1 MSVFL
6 PSKKRMKKKL
16 VSVFVCI
23 LSFVLLLGIISP
35 KVYAVDYLDLEY
47 YVKNKKDDSYPTN
60 NGKWTFDYVG
70 TVYKADVI
78 TKSEKTTYSKTST
91 QATVFEVMEL
101 LMRLQNID
109 ETGNPQYTMLK
120 DKTYQSLDIV
130 LKSVPT
136 YLKNTTLTKAAFC
149 RYLNVYLSSAD
160 IVYLNSVELS
170 DIADVSEKTLFSNDI
185 VMVLRYGL
193 LELDA
198 NGKFNPNTKL
208 TYGDLMKAISR
219 IINPYYRVTTKLY
232 TGDKVEI
239 QSDSFPMYYR
249 NYDEGLFIE
258 ITKEREYGTDYY
270 IAHITMAD
278 SCHFKTI
285 YSNLEFS
292 NYGMEINYMDEK
304 ISPIFIVNGDF
315 RSPYI
320 VRDKD
325 LGIVRNCKIVRDK
338 KFSNV
343 LGMTK
348 EGNLVAINETT
359 AQAVIDLGIRET
371 WTFGPWLVKDGKAVS
386 GLDNKTHHPRTFIG
400 QVYRDD
406 GMFEYYLVVAEGRS
420 SNDAGL
426 TNYEMAEILVNCGV
440 DIGYNL
446 DGGGSSV
453 MMFDGKLLSRPSS
466 GFFRAD
472 IDYIYIK

>member
-1 MSVFL
+1 MGVFCRT
-6 PSKKRMKKKL
+6 KKEMKKCL

-23 LSFVLLLGIISP
+23 LSFILLLGIVSP
-35 KVYAVDYLDLEY
+35 TVYAVDYLDLDY
-47 YVKNKKDDSYPTN
+47 YVKNKKDDGYPSN

-70 TVYKADVI
+70 TVYKADII
-78 TKSEKTTYSKTST
+78 TKAEKTNYSKTAT
-91 QATVFEVMEL
+91 KATVFEVMEL
-101 LMRLQNID
+101 LMRLQNMD
-109 ETGNPQYTMLK
+109 DTGNPQYTMLQ

-149 RYLNVYLSSAD
+149 RYLNIYLSSAD

-170 DIADVSEKTLFSNDI
+170 DIADVSEKTLFYNDI
-185 VMVLRYGL
+185 VAVLRYGL
-193 LELDA
+193 LELDT
-198 NGKFNPNTKL
+198 NGKFNPNNKL

-232 TGDKVEI
+232 TGDKIEK
-239 QSDSFPMYYR
+239 QSDIFPMYYR

-258 ITKEREYGTDYY
+258 ITKERKYGTDYY
-270 IAHITMAD
+270 VAHITMSD
-278 SCHFKTI
+278 SCHFKTM

-292 NYGMEINYMDEK
+292 NYGMEINYMEDK
-304 ISPIFIVNGDF
+304 LDPILIVNGDF

-320 VRDKD
+320 VRDKN

-338 KFSNV
+338 TFSNV

-348 EGNLVAINETT
+348 EGNLVAVKETN
-359 AQAVIDLGIRET
+359 AQAVIDAGIRET
-371 WTFGPWLVKDGKAVS
+371 WTFGPWLVQNGKAIS
-386 GLDNKTHHPRTFIG
+386 GLDDSSHHPRTFIG
-400 QVYRDD
+400 QVKRDD
-406 GMFEYYLVVAEGRS
+406 GVFEYFLVVAEGRS

-426 TNYEMAEILVNCGV
+426 TNYEMAQILVDCGV

-453 MMFDGKLLSRPSS
+453 MMFDGKLVSRPSS